1 MKIKFSS
8 CFLDHSGYAQAA
20 RRTLLALT
28 KVGVDISTF
37 MLTYQESTRELGKA
51 GELAK
56 KLEDKELD
64 YDIKLMMITP
74 DQAALQAEKGK
85 YNICMM
91 FWEVLGLD
99 RRWVQ
104 SMNKLDEIW
113 TTSKL
118 FAETFKHNGVYK
130 PIKVI
135 KPTIEVTNR
144 TEYRRLKIKGFK
156 GFLFYS
162 IFQWTERKN
171 PRALLETYWTAFE
184 GKKDVGLM
192 LKVYKANF
200 SEHERQQIRNDI
212 NKWKRKLKLKH
223 YPKVFLV
230 LGEISNEE
238 IMRIHSTGDCF
249 VSAHR
254 GEGLGLP
261 QIEAMSIGNPIISTN
276 FGGIHELFS
285 DDFSW
290 LIKYKLV
297 QVFNMVH
304 IPFYNAQQLWAEVD
318 TKHLK
323 KSMLEAYS
331 NRKLTAKKG
340 RLAKA
345 FIKKNLN
352 KEVVGNSILKRLEAI
367 KNEKI

>member
-28 KVGVDISTF
+28 KAGVDVSTF
-37 MLTYQESTRELGKA
+37 FLTYQKSTHDLGEGGK
-51 GELAK
+51 LAK
-56 KLEDKELD
+56 KLKDKKLD

-74 DQAALQAEKGK
+74 DQAVLQVETGK
-85 YNICMM
+85 YNICVM
-91 FWEVLGLD
+91 FWEVLGMD
-99 RRWVQ
+99 RRWVHG
-104 SMNKLDEIW
+104 MNKLDEIW
-113 TTSKL
+113 TTSQIH
-118 FAETFKHNGVYK
+118 AETFGHNGVYK

-135 KPTIEVTNR
+135 KPTIEVADR
-144 TEYRRLKIKGFK
+144 TRYRRLKIKGFN

-171 PRALLETYWTAFE
+171 PRALLETYWKAFE
-184 GKKDVGLM
+184 GKKDVGLL

-200 SEHERQQIRNDI
+200 SEFERQRIRNDI
-212 NKWKRKLKLKH
+212 NKWKGQLGLKN
-223 YPKVFLV
+223 YPKVFLA
-230 LGEISNEE
+230 LGEVSGEE

-276 FGGIHELFS
+276 FGGVHELL
-285 DDFSW
+285 DDSFAW
-290 LIKYKLV
+290 LIKYKLI

-304 IPFYNAQQLWAEVD
+304 IPFYNAQQLWAEID
-318 TKHLK
+318 TEHLK

-331 NRKLTAKKG
+331 DRKLTAKKG

-345 FIKKNLN
+345 FIKNNLN
-352 KEVVGNSILKRLEAI
+352 MEAVGKDILEKLEVI
-367 KNEKI
+367 NEKL